1 MKTSDLDIKTP
12 LWVEVSAEAKGTL
25 QKPLAYFVMIVT
37 MHNNDCICFQ
47 QIVIYITLTSYIRG
61 HRTKDSRFQALC
73 FINVQSKSLYLS
85 MR

>member
-1 MKTSDLDIKTP
+1 MI
-12 LWVEVSAEAKGTL
+12 A
-25 QKPLAYFVMIVT
+25 FV
-37 MHNNDCICFQ
+37 FQ
-47 QIVIYITLTSYIRG
+47 QIVIHITLTSYIRG